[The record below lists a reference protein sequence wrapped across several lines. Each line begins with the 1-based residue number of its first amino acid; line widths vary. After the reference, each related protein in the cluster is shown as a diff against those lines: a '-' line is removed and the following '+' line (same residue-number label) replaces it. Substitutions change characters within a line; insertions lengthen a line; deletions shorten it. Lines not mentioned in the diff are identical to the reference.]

1 MFACFQQRGKK
12 FIPCF
17 GRLRFIGNSPI
28 SDCTAILVTLYHFR
42 QHPLRFLTGIVVRK
56 VNTLPDRY
64 LLPKDKAHFF
74 CQSHRIFVLRI
85 MCQPNH
91 IYAKRFCLIQ
101 QHRRICFRES
111 TPHALREFFMKG
123 NAAHKCRL
131 AIQINIRS
139 FHRDIAEADLFFYTI
154 IG

>member
-1 MFACFQQRGKK
+1 MIPTHVFVDRYNIQLWGKWIFHHKTFLLTIKTYQIESSHIQTGRIQLFACFQQRGKK

-64 LLPKDKAHFF
+64 LLPKDKAHLF

-85 MCQPNH
+85 MCQPNRIH
-91 IYAKRFCLIQ
+91 SHF
-101 QHRRICFRES
+101 QHQGCI
-111 TPHALREFFMKG
+111 FFMML
-123 NAAHKCRL
+123 R
-131 AIQINIRS
+131 
-139 FHRDIAEADLFFYTI
+139 T
-154 IG
+154 